1 MTVHPRL
8 TTSRRHRPSLEII
21 KTDVCAR
28 ERENESNR
36 ELIVRTRMIS
46 ARQRK
51 IFYVLWYFWITL
63 RDAFHT
69 TRRMKCS
76 FFAYAD
82 LHTSIERSLRVAVR
96 LLWNQWH
103 AMKLQAVL
111 CKLYEFF
118 ANFFDRNLYFK
129 SRTTKAI
136 RHFLLFLFLFF
147 AAYIFYA
154 NFDRINFTPL
164 VSFEFYPRRLSY
176 EQCVRR
182 QGGRWRN
189 KKNRKINSRFLDA
202 FQA

>member
-36 ELIVRTRMIS
+36 ELIVRTKMIS

-82 LHTSIERSLRVAVR
+82 VHTSIERSLRVAVR

-103 AMKLQAVL
+103 ATKLQAVVALRVL
-111 CKLYEFF
+111 CKFF
-118 ANFFDRNLYFK
+118 G
-129 SRTTKAI
+129 
-136 RHFLLFLFLFF
+136 
-147 AAYIFYA
+147 
-154 NFDRINFTPL
+154 FTL
-164 VSFEFYPRRLSY
+164 NRARRRRLGTFFFFSF
-176 EQCVRR
+176 C
-182 QGGRWRN
+182 
-189 KKNRKINSRFLDA
+189 FLPRTY
-202 FQA
+202 FMPTSTVSTLRP